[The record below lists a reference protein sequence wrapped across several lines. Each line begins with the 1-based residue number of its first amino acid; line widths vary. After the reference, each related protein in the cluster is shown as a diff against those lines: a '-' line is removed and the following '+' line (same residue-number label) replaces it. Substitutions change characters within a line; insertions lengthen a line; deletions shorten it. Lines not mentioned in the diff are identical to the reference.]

1 MLYQTVRPKTLD
13 DFIGNKSAIA
23 ALKKAVK
30 ADSANR
36 AHCYLFKG
44 PSGCGKTTLA
54 RIMAAEFGCKDF
66 DIVEK
71 NAASERGID
80 MARDLQRYAE
90 AAPFSGGGRAVILDE
105 VAALTK
111 DAQNALLKTFEDI
124 PEFAYYFLC
133 TTNPNKLLET
143 IRTRCEHIEV
153 NKLGDEEII
162 DLLIEAINTTKM
174 NSPGDTVIEAI
185 VDNAEGCPRIA
196 LVLLEKQ
203 EGLLLKDAI
212 KAVQSFTTQEKGVLD
227 LCKQIVAGGTWKQIT
242 ATYNK
247 LGLAD
252 RDPEKVRRSIL
263 GYLRSC
269 LLRSKG
275 SEAEKFAS
283 MIEEL
288 TDHTYDS
295 GEAGL
300 VCMLF
305 RASRTGA

>member
-13 DFIGNKSAIA
+13 EFIGNKSAVA

-105 VAALTK
+105 VHALTK

-133 TTNPNKLLET
+133 STNPNKLLET

-153 NKLGDEEII
+153 NKLSEEDIA
-162 DLLIEAINTTKM
+162 DLLINAEEVSGIEDPGLPVLEAI
-174 NSPGDTVIEAI
+174 I
-185 VDNAEGCPRIA
+185 DNAEGCPRIA

-203 EGLLLKDAI
+203 NGLPVKEAI
-212 KAVQSFTTQEKGVLD
+212 EAVQSYTMTEKGVID
-227 LCKQIVAGGTWKQIT
+227 ICKQIVGNGTWTQIA

-305 RASRTGA
+305 RASRIGA